1 MPDDFVRTRPSE
13 LYDAQAE
20 QAVLAAALLDAG
32 GRARVIPRVAAIVTA
47 EDFYEPRH
55 ALLWEVFLAVHGRGE
70 PLDVITVVAELRA
83 RERLHTVGGAQYV
96 GELTDAIPTLVHCEA
111 HAGIVQGYAVRR
123 RALDAVQAAATRL
136 RGGESVDAIGAD
148 VQKSLRG
155 GAGMGGARRVGI
167 DLAALV
173 EKMTARAEGRE
184 RPLATP
190 WPGLSR
196 ELGGG
201 LWPGMYV
208 LVGGTGAGKTQWAVQ
223 LAVEAARSSGATA
236 LYLALELAREDL
248 AARVVGDLA
257 GVPWSRVLRGT
268 LQGDEMQ
275 RVATA
280 MHAAEALAI
289 YTECGVPFGY
299 GPELLQAR
307 AWTLRPQLIVLDF
320 LQLCAGRQGED
331 ARTTVGR
338 VSYIARGIARDLGAV
353 VLVLSSTAR
362 ANYADLVN
370 DPDRDPA
377 DLVGLGKESGEIEY
391 AADGVLVLAKD
402 KTEPK
407 KRTLVIAK
415 HRHGPTGRVDL
426 HWSGTAFAEAPPDA
440 TPEDAAATFA
450 AGAFA

>member
-1 MPDDFVRTRPSE
+1 MPDDFLRSRSTE
-13 LYDAQAE
+13 LYDPQAE
-20 QAVLAAALLDAG
+20 RAVLAAALLDAG
-32 GRARVIPRVAAIVTA
+32 GTHRIVPRLASIVSA
-47 EDFYEPRH
+47 EDFYDPRH
-55 ALLWEVFLAVHGRGE
+55 ATLWEVFLAVHARGE
-70 PLDVITVVAELRA
+70 PLDVLTVVAELRA
-83 RERLHTVGGAQYV
+83 RERLNTVGGAQYV
-96 GELTDAIPTLVHCEA
+96 GELTDEIPTLAHCEA

-123 RALDAVQAAATRL
+123 RALESVQAAATRL
-136 RGGESVDAIGAD
+136 RSGESVDAIGAD
-148 VQKSLRG
+148 VQKTLRG
-155 GAGMGGARRVGI
+155 GAGMGGARRVGG
-167 DLAALV
+167 DMPALT

-184 RPLATP
+184 KPLATP
-190 WPGLSR
+190 WATLSR

-223 LAVEAARSSGATA
+223 LAVEAAQSSSATA
-236 LYLALELAREDL
+236 LYLALELSREDI

-257 GVPWSRVLRGT
+257 GVPWSRVLRGR
-268 LQGDEMQ
+268 LKDEELDP
-275 RVATA
+275 VARA
-280 MHAAEALAI
+280 MRAAEALAL

-338 VSYIARGIARDLGAV
+338 VSYIARSIARDLGAV

-370 DPDRDPA
+370 DPEKDPA

-391 AADGVLVLAKD
+391 AADGVLVLAKHKDD
-402 KTEPK
+402 KDR
-407 KRTLVIAK
+407 RTLVIAK

-426 HWSGTAFAEAPPDA
+426 HWSGTTFTEATESA
-440 TPEDAAATFA
+440 PEGAPVTSL

>member
-1 MPDDFVRTRPSE
+1 MPDDFLRSRSTE
-13 LYDAQAE
+13 LYDPQAE
-20 QAVLAAALLDAG
+20 RAVLAAALLDAG
-32 GRARVIPRVAAIVTA
+32 GTHRIVPRLASIVSA
-47 EDFYEPRH
+47 EDFYDPRH
-55 ALLWEVFLAVHGRGE
+55 ATLWEVFLAVHARGE
-70 PLDVITVVAELRA
+70 PLDVLTVVAELRA
-83 RERLHTVGGAQYV
+83 RERLNTVGGAQYV
-96 GELTDAIPTLVHCEA
+96 GELTDEIPTLAHCEA

-123 RALDAVQAAATRL
+123 RALESVQAAATRL
-136 RGGESVDAIGAD
+136 RSGESVDAIGAD
-148 VQKSLRG
+148 VQKTLRG
-155 GAGMGGARRVGI
+155 GAGMGGARRVGG
-167 DLAALV
+167 DMPALT

-184 RPLATP
+184 KPLATP
-190 WPGLSR
+190 WATLSR

-223 LAVEAARSSGATA
+223 LAVEAARSSSATA
-236 LYLALELAREDL
+236 LYLALELSREDI

-257 GVPWSRVLRGT
+257 GVPWSRVLRGR
-268 LQGDEMQ
+268 LKDEELDP
-275 RVATA
+275 VARA
-280 MHAAEALAI
+280 MRAAEALAL

-370 DPDRDPA
+370 DPEKDPA

-391 AADGVLVLAKD
+391 AADGVLVLAKHKDD
-402 KTEPK
+402 KDR
-407 KRTLVIAK
+407 RTLVIAK

-426 HWSGTAFAEAPPDA
+426 HWSGTTFTEATEGA
-440 TPEDAAATFA
+440 PEDAPVTSL